1 MTCREVESLFSLYLD
16 RALTGAQM
24 QRVSA
29 HTGACTS
36 CRAEFK
42 QLQSTQRLLSQLGK
56 RSAPPDLALRLR
68 VALSQARAESFRQR
82 WEIFW
87 VRLENGFNAFMF
99 PATAG
104 VLSAVLFFG
113 LIIGFFGVAVPSNAD
128 QRKDVPLGLFTPPQ
142 LAASPP
148 LFLNTISSNNASGNN
163 DEPIL
168 VETYVDANG
177 RVQDYRIISA
187 PEGSE
192 NLVPELDN
200 LLIFTTFRPATSM
213 GRPIAG
219 HVVLSFA
226 RVNVKG

>member
-1 MTCREVESLFSLYLD
+1 MTCREVESLLSSYLD
-16 RALTGAQM
+16 GALTGAQM
-24 QRVSA
+24 QRVAA
-29 HTGACTS
+29 HTAACVL

-42 QLQSTQRLLSQLGK
+42 QLQSTQRLLSKLGK

-82 WEIFW
+82 WEVFW

-113 LIIGFFGVAVPSNAD
+113 LIIGFFGLPAQAD
-128 QRKDVPLGLFTPPQ
+128 QNTKDVPLGGLYTPPQ
-142 LAASPP
+142 LTGSPP
-148 LFLNTISSNNASGNN
+148 LFLNTISSNTGSNN
-163 DEPIL
+163 DEPVL

-200 LLIFTTFRPATSM
+200 LLIFTTFRPAMSM
-213 GRPIAG
+213 GRPTPAR
-219 HVVLSFA
+219 VVLSFT
-226 RVNVKG
+226 RVNVRG

>member
-1 MTCREVESLFSLYLD
+1 MTCREVESLLSLYLD
-16 RALTGAQM
+16 GALTGAQM
-24 QRVSA
+24 QQVAA
-29 HTGACTS
+29 HTEACTS

-42 QLQSTQRLLSQLGK
+42 QLQSTQRLLSTLGK
-56 RSAPPDLALRLR
+56 QSAPPDLALRLR

-87 VRLENGFNAFMF
+87 VRVENGFNAFMF

-113 LIIGFFGVAVPSNAD
+113 LIIGFFGLPVPARGGD
-128 QRKDVPLGLFTPPQ
+128 GPDVPLGLYTPPQ

-148 LFLNTISSNNASGNN
+148 LFLNTISSNNSNGNN
-163 DEPIL
+163 DDPVL

-187 PEGSE
+187 PEGSD

-200 LLIFTTFRPATSM
+200 LLIFTTFRPAMSM
-213 GRPIAG
+213 GRPTAG
-219 HVVLSFA
+219 RVVLSFSHM
-226 RVNVKG
+226 NVKG